1 MSPAKFMRELAAPA
15 ACAAQPDSNGSNLA
29 THAAKFGLFRHWSG
43 ACYVAASQFYTR
55 VQDMLRSGRL
65 SVELTVGMAGA
76 ASAKAGQED
85 ACGGLDD
92 AKDLC
97 GHCFA
102 ALRFKQPDGSLYVRL
117 LEGTTNM
124 RVYHDKPD
132 LSYICKMSVN
142 DVEQRAEL
150 PMSKYLTMLS
160 ATLESKLK
168 THGVATT
175 TRSTVFTPCLHSLDL
190 ASRAGS
196 EIGFYKWCMFTG
208 LAGGDAGGFGSL
220 PLDDLEYPNKLAAG
234 CRPANLANRDLRGVG
249 FDDDTKRGAAI
260 LDETWPPIMD
270 KDGFHRIMA
279 LWEDLEPLK
288 HANSG
293 IHEAY
298 RRPGETYVAVAT
310 MESPASPAL
319 SEILYELKALV
330 CKGVNQINLQRKDS
344 DGAYLTSHLI
354 GTGVAV
360 VAHVLEKPGTC
371 TLVDSINQF
380 YANLNKP

>member
-1 MSPAKFMRELAAPA
+1 MIIVINTFFAQDDCENSAIARITTAAMVKAEDMSAAKFMREVAAPA
-15 ACAAQPDSNGSNLA
+15 ACAAKPDSLGSV
-29 THAAKFGLFRHWSG
+29 GLFRHWSG
-43 ACYVAASQFYTR
+43 ACYAAASQFYTR

-102 ALRFKQPDGSLYVRL
+102 ALRFKQADGSLYVRL

-196 EIGFYKWCMFTG
+196 KIGFYRQT
-208 LAGGDAGGFGSL
+208 
-220 PLDDLEYPNKLAAG
+220 
-234 CRPANLANRDLRGVG
+234 
-249 FDDDTKRGAAI
+249 
-260 LDETWPPIMD
+260 
-270 KDGFHRIMA
+270 H
-279 LWEDLEPLK
+279 
-288 HANSG
+288 
-293 IHEAY
+293 
-298 RRPGETYVAVAT
+298 
-310 MESPASPAL
+310 
-319 SEILYELKALV
+319 
-330 CKGVNQINLQRKDS
+330 
-344 DGAYLTSHLI
+344 
-354 GTGVAV
+354 
-360 VAHVLEKPGTC
+360 
-371 TLVDSINQF
+371 
-380 YANLNKP
+380 